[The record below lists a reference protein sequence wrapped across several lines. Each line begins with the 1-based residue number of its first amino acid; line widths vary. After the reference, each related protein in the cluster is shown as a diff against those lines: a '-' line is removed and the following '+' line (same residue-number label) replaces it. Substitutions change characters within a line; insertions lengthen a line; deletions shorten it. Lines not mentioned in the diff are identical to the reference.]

1 MESIFNLKDI
11 DILVCVEGWEV
22 VVLWRIVKVI
32 LDKVS
37 KKEKEKI
44 EKFFFSIKYFINVL
58 QIEFGVDSYNMIF
71 FVIIK

>member
-22 VVLWRIVKVI
+22 VVLGRIVNVI
-32 LDKVS
+32 LYKVS
-37 KKEKEKI
+37 KKKRENIKI
-44 EKFFFSIKYFINVL
+44 FFFSMKYFIDVL
-58 QIEFGVDSYNMIF
+58 QIEFGVDSYSMIF